1 MKIKLGNLPYI
12 YPIPI
17 VLVGA
22 NVDSQPN
29 FTTIGDVGLM
39 GINPPLVFISSHKQH
54 HLNKGILENGCYS
67 INFPSTDMLSLVD
80 YCGQVSGRDV
90 DKGALF
96 DIFYG
101 DLEVAPLIQACA
113 VNLECRVVREFC
125 IQHRQIFVG
134 EVVQTHVDENFVSEI
149 DGSLTVASLGQ
160 LDPILYALDN
170 RYYRIGEAIGVGYQ
184 EAKKMGKHG
193 GQENAIQK

>member
-1 MKIKLGNLPYI
+1 MKVKVGSLPYI
-12 YPIPI
+12 YPVPI
-17 VLVGA
+17 VLVGV
-22 NVDSQPN
+22 NVNGKPT

-54 HLNKGILENGCYS
+54 HLNIGILETGCYS

-80 YCGQVSGRDV
+80 YCGQVSGKDV

-101 DLEVAPLIQACA
+101 DLDVTPLIRACP
-113 VNLECRVVREFC
+113 VNIECHVAKEFS
-125 IQHRQIFVG
+125 IQHRQIFIG
-134 EVVQTHVDENFVSEI
+134 NVVQTHVDEAFVSKVEDRFEI
-149 DGSLTVASLGQ
+149 SSLLQ

-184 EAKKMGKHG
+184 EAGKLEK
-193 GQENAIQK
+193 Q